1 MKPITVVVHGA
12 SGKMGQEVIRAVS
25 REPGMQVVGV
35 VDQLPTEDTLVIPG
49 SSTRVPFSSDIDQML
64 AGVKPDVMVDFSLA
78 AATKAALPQA
88 VKRGVNL
95 VIGTTGF
102 TAADLDEMSL
112 LARQY
117 KTGIIVAANFAL
129 GAVLM
134 MHLSNIA
141 AKYFD
146 FAEIIELHHY
156 QKVDFPSGTALA
168 TARGM
173 VKSKGKPFSLPA
185 AEQGQTASGRGKQ
198 VDGITIHSVRLP
210 GFVANQE
217 VIFGMAGQTLRIK
230 HDTINR
236 ECFMPGVI
244 LAVKEVLKRP
254 GLTVGLEALLNLQEA

>member
-1 MKPITVVVHGA
+1 MKPISVVVHGA
-12 SGKMGQEVIRAVS
+12 SGKMGQEVVKAVS
-25 REPGMQVVGV
+25 REPGMQVVGA
-35 VDQLPTEDTLVIPG
+35 VDQKTAEDTLAIPG
-49 SSTRVPFSSDIDQML
+49 SSARVPFSSDIDQIL
-64 AGVKPDVMVDFSLA
+64 SGTKPDVMVDFSLA
-78 AATKAALPQA
+78 AATKAAVPVA
-88 VKRGVNL
+88 ARKGVNL

-102 TAADLDEMSL
+102 TAADLEEMSR
-112 LARQY
+112 LAKQY
-117 KTGIIVAANFAL
+117 KIGIVVVANFAL

-134 MHLSNIA
+134 MHFSKIA

-146 FAEIIELHHY
+146 FAEIIELHHE

-168 TARGM
+168 TAKGM

-185 AEQGQTASGRGKQ
+185 AEQGQAASGRGKQ
-198 VDGITIHSVRLP
+198 IDGITIHSVRLP
-210 GFVANQE
+210 GLVANQE

-254 GLTVGLEALLNLQEA
+254 GLTVGLGALLNLLEA